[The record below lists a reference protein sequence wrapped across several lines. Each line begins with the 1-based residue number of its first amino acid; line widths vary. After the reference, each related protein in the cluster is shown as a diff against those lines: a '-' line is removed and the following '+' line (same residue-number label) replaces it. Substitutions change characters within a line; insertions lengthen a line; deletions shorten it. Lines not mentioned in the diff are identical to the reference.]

1 MLSDEDFLLWCGR
14 VGLSEEAQATIAK
27 IRSADP
33 ARRVGGGRENV
44 SGRYPSRKMGVTIQ
58 FESHRVELAFVYEME
73 HDPDVLEYYDQAP
86 SIPLEYEAPNGRRLA
101 VMHTPDYFVMHQ
113 SSAGWQEC
121 KQEQELEKLVQKS
134 PHRYCRQSDGRWRCP
149 PGDAHAERLGLYYRL
164 RSSAEID
171 WTFQRN
177 IQYLEDYWRFD
188 AAAVAPA
195 IRETVIAEVAAAPG
209 LLLNELLG
217 RTTGVASRDDIQRL
231 IATGDVFVDLRAAGV
246 MEPEKVRVFPSR
258 ETALAYR
265 RIERPPGREARSP
278 FVRCAPGAAI
288 LWDGRVSTIVNSGE
302 KTVSLLG
309 EDRAFTEI
317 PVETFERLVKDGR
330 ITGAEPK
337 LPPGSET
344 FRLLSAASEDELTE
358 ANHRFEV
365 VRRRLSG
372 EPHLDG
378 LRAPERT
385 VRLWVAR
392 YREAADRYGSGYLGL
407 IPRTSH
413 RGNRG
418 SKLPD
423 ESRALLNQFIEGNY
437 ETLQQKSR
445 FAVWSL
451 LLRAC
456 EEKGIVAP
464 SYVTF
469 CLAVR
474 RRPVFESVLKR
485 QGRRAAYRHEPFYWQ
500 LDPTTPRHGDRPFE
514 IGHIDHTE
522 LDVELV
528 CSRTGRL
535 LGRPWLTLLMD
546 AFSRRCLAFEL
557 SFDAPSHRA
566 CMMILR
572 VCVRRHGRL
581 PQILVIDGGAEFRSV
596 YFEALLARYEC
607 VKKTRPPAKARFG
620 SLVERAFGTTNTQ
633 FIHNLRGNTQITRNV
648 RQVTKSVNPR
658 EHATWTLA
666 GLHERLAEYLF
677 EVYDT
682 LDHPALGQSPREAF
696 QAGFE
701 ATGFRTERLVPYDQ
715 EFLMA
720 TLPTT
725 LKGCAKVSPG
735 RGVKI
740 NCIYYWSD
748 RFHDPAVE
756 NRRAPIRYD
765 PFDAGAAYAFVEGHW
780 VQCYS
785 EYHMALRGH
794 SEKELMIVSKELHR
808 RRQCHSQG
816 IQITAR
822 KLAGFL
828 QSVEAD
834 ELLMTRRL
842 RDQEAQS
849 TRNATAVIAPGAPCS
864 EALREELAED
874 GDSTGDVERVES
886 CEIYGEF

>member
-1 MLSDEDFLLWCGR
+1 MFDSEGLQVWLERNQIPETTRTIIDE
-14 VGLSEEAQATIAK
+14 
-27 IRSADP
+27 IRTSP
-33 ARRVGGGRENV
+33 PSRRVGGGSSNV
-44 SGRYPSRKMGVTIQ
+44 CGRYPSKKMGATIQ
-58 FESHRVELAFVYEME
+58 FESHRVELAGIYEME
-73 HDPDVLEYYDQAP
+73 HDSSVREYYDQPAP
-86 SIPLEYEAPNGRRLA
+86 IKLAYKTTTGRELG
-101 VMHTPDYFVMHQ
+101 VWHTPDFFVIRDGE
-113 SSAGWQEC
+113 AGWEEW
-121 KQEQELEKLVQKS
+121 KTEEELRRLTSKCTN
-134 PHRYCRQSDGRWRCP
+134 RYVPNAPASWDCP
-149 PGDAHAERLGLYYRL
+149 PGRAHAEPLGLHYRV

-217 RTTGVASRDDIQRL
+217 RTTGVASRDDIQRRV
-231 IATGDVFVDLRAAGV
+231 ATSDVFVDLRAAGV
-246 MEPEKVRVFPSR
+246 MEPEKVRVFPNR

-265 RIERPPGREARSP
+265 RIEHPPGREARSP

-423 ESRALLNQFIEGNY
+423 ESRALLNQFIEGSY

-474 RRPVFESVLKR
+474 
-485 QGRRAAYRHEPFYWQ
+485 
-500 LDPTTPRHGDRPFE
+500 GDR
-514 IGHIDHTE
+514 
-522 LDVELV
+522 
-528 CSRTGRL
+528 
-535 LGRPWLTLLMD
+535 
-546 AFSRRCLAFEL
+546 
-557 SFDAPSHRA
+557 
-566 CMMILR
+566 
-572 VCVRRHGRL
+572 
-581 PQILVIDGGAEFRSV
+581 
-596 YFEALLARYEC
+596 
-607 VKKTRPPAKARFG
+607 
-620 SLVERAFGTTNTQ
+620 SL
-633 FIHNLRGNTQITRNV
+633 
-648 RQVTKSVNPR
+648 
-658 EHATWTLA
+658 
-666 GLHERLAEYLF
+666 
-677 EVYDT
+677 
-682 LDHPALGQSPREAF
+682 
-696 QAGFE
+696 
-701 ATGFRTERLVPYDQ
+701 
-715 EFLMA
+715 
-720 TLPTT
+720 
-725 LKGCAKVSPG
+725 KV
-735 RGVKI
+735 
-740 NCIYYWSD
+740 
-748 RFHDPAVE
+748 F
-756 NRRAPIRYD
+756 
-765 PFDAGAAYAFVEGHW
+765 
-780 VQCYS
+780 
-785 EYHMALRGH
+785 
-794 SEKELMIVSKELHR
+794 
-808 RRQCHSQG
+808 
-816 IQITAR
+816 
-822 KLAGFL
+822 
-828 QSVEAD
+828 
-834 ELLMTRRL
+834 
-842 RDQEAQS
+842 
-849 TRNATAVIAPGAPCS
+849 
-864 EALREELAED
+864 
-874 GDSTGDVERVES
+874 
-886 CEIYGEF
+886 